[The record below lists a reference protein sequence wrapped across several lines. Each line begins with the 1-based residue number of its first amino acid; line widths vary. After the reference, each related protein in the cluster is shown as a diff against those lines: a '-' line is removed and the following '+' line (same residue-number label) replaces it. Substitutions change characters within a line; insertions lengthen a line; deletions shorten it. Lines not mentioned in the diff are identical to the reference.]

1 MQLMKFVTRDTKDKN
16 KILVWCTTNRL
27 ITFRDFMQ
35 YVLDNSKNPK
45 DFMIID
51 TEKDLVYDMYKVA
64 TEIKFTVDKDN
75 NVKADENSKVT
86 KTEDGTFMNGHGVE
100 YGLVIYG
107 AGDCITV
114 CLETIYSKH
123 VRTIEVEA
131 V

>member
-35 YVLDNSKNPK
+35 YVLDNLKNPK

-64 TEIKFTVDKDN
+64 TEMYGMKERTFEERMNDVHTGKWAKYSNDELKSFPAPVSSIEKKMKVIN
-75 NVKADENSKVT
+75 NEKVLISS
-86 KTEDGTFMNGHGVE
+86 GHV
-100 YGLVIYG
+100 VCMG
-107 AGDCITV
+107 A
-114 CLETIYSKH
+114 
-123 VRTIEVEA
+123 
-131 V
+131 